1 MLYSILLRCLKCQIV
16 FGRGPLQTILKLSSR
31 LLFCFLQ
38 SAESSQRPSPVIVLR
53 LHGNI
58 DGVVAQEIL
67 NLAFGDLKLVNYFVF
82 SIYISVFFW
91 SGGRESAVFGVLYT
105 RIGAS
110 LPN

>member
-1 MLYSILLRCLKCQIV
+1 MLQ
-16 FGRGPLQTILKLSSR
+16 
-31 LLFCFLQ
+31 
-38 SAESSQRPSPVIVLR
+38 
-53 LHGNI
+53 LHENI
-58 DGVVAQEIL
+58 DGGVAQDLL

-91 SGGRESAVFGVLYT
+91 SGGRESAVFGVRYT